1 MTIENRRSP
10 RIVRRVPIQIIADG
24 TAVDAVSSVI
34 NKHGALVM
42 AAVVFG
48 PGRVVRIVNLR
59 TEHQIQARV
68 VWGSSEA
75 EGGCKIGI
83 EFLEE
88 LDFWGADYAP
98 GSDDN
103 DTRLG

>member
-24 TAVDAVSSVI
+24 QTVDAVSSVI
-34 NKHGALVM
+34 NRHGALVV
-42 AAVVFG
+42 APVVFG
-48 PGRVVRIVNLR
+48 PGRVVRVANLR
-59 TEHQIQARV
+59 TELQIQARV
-68 VWGSSEA
+68 VWGSSAPDE
-75 EGGCKIGI
+75 GCKIGI

-98 GSDDN
+98 GADES

>member
-10 RIVRRVPIQIIADG
+10 RIVRRVPILIVADDQ
-24 TAVDAVSSVI
+24 TVDAVSAVI
-34 NKHGALVM
+34 NKHGGLLV
-42 AAVVFG
+42 APVVFG
-48 PGRVVRIVNLR
+48 SGRILQLQNRR
-59 TEHQIQARV
+59 TERRVEARV
-68 VWGSSEA
+68 VWGASDPE
-75 EGGCKIGI
+75 GCKLGV

-98 GSDDN
+98 EPDDA

>member
-10 RIVRRVPIQIIADG
+10 RIVRRVPILIVAEGQ
-24 TAVDAVSSVI
+24 TVDAVSAVI
-34 NKHGALVM
+34 NKQGALLV

-48 PGRVVRIVNLR
+48 SGRVLQLQNRR
-59 TEHQIQARV
+59 TERQIEARV
-68 VWGSSEA
+68 VWGASDPE
-75 EGGCKIGI
+75 GCKLGV

-98 GSDDN
+98 EPDDG